1 MDNHPEEGGGNRVD
15 SGDVT
20 AALVT
25 QERTAIAEA
34 IVLMRNHPQWAIWL
48 PAGGSDWTAIR
59 PASSRLPAPELPTIW
74 VHAGTA
80 RDLALLM
87 QAADEQVSGCGL
99 TDHES
104 MQGHAR

>member
-1 MDNHPEEGGGNRVD
+1 VD
-15 SGDVT
+15 SESVT

-25 QERTAIAEA
+25 RERTAIAEA

-48 PAGGSDWTAIR
+48 PASGSDWAAIR
-59 PASSRLPAPELPTIW
+59 PASSRPPAPELPTIW

-80 RDLALLM
+80 RDLARLM
-87 QAADEQVSGCGL
+87 QAADEQVSGRGQ

-104 MQGHAR
+104 RHGHAR